1 MPATKQRAALVTGS
15 AGGVGTAVVAELVAN
30 GYRVIAEDIDPSVE
44 RLAQDGVVIPFVADV
59 TQETTAREAVHLARE
74 NFGQLDLLVNNAGLF
89 LNRPLIESSVADFD
103 RLVSVNVKGSF
114 VHARES
120 ILSLRETR
128 GAIVNV
134 ASMSGLIGLAGQSI
148 YSITKGALVQFTRQ
162 LAIEHAPNGI
172 RVNAVAPGAVD
183 TQFVAKSRLDNP
195 DPDPAATRA
204 AQIAN
209 HPLGRIS
216 TPEEVAQAIVWL
228 AQAEAITG
236 AILSVDG
243 GFTAR

>member
-1 MPATKQRAALVTGS
+1 MAPAMQRTALVTGA
-15 AGGVGTAVVAELVAN
+15 AGGVGRAVVAELLGN
-30 GYRVIAEDIDPSVE
+30 GYAVIAEDVDPSVE
-44 RLAQDGVVIPFVADV
+44 ELAQPGVVIPFVADV
-59 TQETTAREAVHLARE
+59 TRESSAREAVQLARE
-74 NFGQLDLLVNNAGLF
+74 NFSQLDLLVNNAGRYLS
-89 LNRPLIESSVADFD
+89 RPLLETTVADFD

-120 ILSLRETR
+120 ILALRETR

-134 ASMSGLIGLAGQSI
+134 ASMSGLIGMTGQAV
-148 YSITKGALVQFTRQ
+148 YAITKGALVQFTRQ
-162 LAIEHAPNGI
+162 LAIEHAPAGI
-172 RVNAVAPGAVD
+172 RVNAVAPGAID
-183 TQFVAKSRLDNP
+183 TQFVAKSRTENP
-195 DPDPAATRA
+195 DPDPEATRA

-228 AQAEAITG
+228 AQAQAITG